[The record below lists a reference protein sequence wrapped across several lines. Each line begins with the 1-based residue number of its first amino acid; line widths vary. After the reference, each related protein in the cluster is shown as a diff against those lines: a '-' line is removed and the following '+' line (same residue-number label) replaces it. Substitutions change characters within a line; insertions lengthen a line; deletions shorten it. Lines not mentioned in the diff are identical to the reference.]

1 MRSSSSQGL
10 DSSSSQLPGVRR
22 LVERWGTRGIGCAED
37 RTGVLDCGCY
47 TKFDGLVGCVDRCV
61 GVCSAPWHRLD
72 REKCSISRLMYST
85 MVYRTLQM

>member
-47 TKFDGLVGCVDRCV
+47 TKFDDWLDVLIDMLVCVLRR
-61 GVCSAPWHRLD
+61 GTA
-72 REKCSISRLMYST
+72 
-85 MVYRTLQM
+85 